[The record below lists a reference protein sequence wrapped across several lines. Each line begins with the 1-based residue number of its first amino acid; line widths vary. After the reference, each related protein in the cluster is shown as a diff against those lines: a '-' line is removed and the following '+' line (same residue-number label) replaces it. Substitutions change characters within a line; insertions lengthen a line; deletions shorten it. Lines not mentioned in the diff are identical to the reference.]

1 MKVIAD
7 VEKQTLRMLENERS
21 IFRGEYGVDKLELY
35 INKRLENEYP
45 TITGLLSNGRK
56 IGPYTT
62 DDAYSIETIDGVE
75 YTKASFTLS
84 EQNGF
89 MLSEGKL
96 QITIWMNSDEKKEAI
111 GNVTLNVINTTAFDG
126 GDIIISGDVAG
137 TIVNY
142 RVELENL
149 QSQINTS
156 NIAFNNRI
164 TMVEQVKADK
174 QYVDTQDEEISRRID
189 QVEQTKADLSYVKT
203 QDEKITKK
211 VDANTTNISTNT
223 QNVDRL
229 IEHVTSINNSITSL
243 NNRVGTNESKITKLN
258 DDVAD
263 LYLTKVNV
271 GDVYDK
277 TETDNK
283 LVNKVDSNYLTSNY
297 FDKEQIK
304 GMLGTTSALDFKIV
318 DSLPTDNISATTIYL
333 VPYGNEYEEYFYI
346 NNKWE
351 MLGSTKVDLS
361 DYVRKDDIVI
371 TNENGTTKAVG
382 GIPAGT
388 ILTGKNVLQVLE
400 DILYP
405 YVAFGI
411 SVDSISPST
420 SVYEKGTT
428 ATITGV
434 TVKITNGSRSI
445 TNLKLYDSSSK
456 TNLLGEKTSGIST
469 SNTFTISRAVTSNT
483 SFYAEATDGVKTIGD
498 STSFLS
504 FYYPTFYG
512 VLDTGYS
519 LTSSLIT
526 GKTKVLKANKNNT
539 FTYTATN
546 QHPFVAFP
554 ASYGNLTSIKDSSN
568 LEYIGD
574 FVKTTMNLN
583 VTGGTVS
590 YNIYVLKDPTDIS
603 NYKFIFS

>member
-35 INKRLENEYP
+35 INKQLENEYP

-62 DDAYSIETIDGVE
+62 DDSYSIETIDGVE

-84 EQNGF
+84 EKNGF

-111 GNVTLNVINTTAFDG
+111 GNVTLNVINTTAFDD

-156 NIAFNNRI
+156 NVAFNNRI
-164 TMVEQVKADK
+164 TMVEQTKADK
-174 QYVDTQDEEISRRID
+174 QYVDVASEEILRKID

-203 QDEKITKK
+203 QDDEIKRVKAD
-211 VDANTTNISTNT
+211 VDYVDNEIS
-223 QNVDRL
+223 
-229 IEHVTSINNSITSL
+229 I
-243 NNRVGTNESKITKLN
+243 LN

-271 GDVYDK
+271 GEVYDK

-304 GMLGTTSALDFKIV
+304 EMLGTTSALDFKIV

-361 DYVRKDDIVI
+361 DYVRKDEIII

-382 GIPAGT
+382 GISAGT
-388 ILTGKNVLQVLE
+388 ILKGKNVLQVLE

-405 YVAFGI
+405 YVAFSI
-411 SVDSISPST
+411 SVDSIAPST
-420 SVYEKGTT
+420 AVYEIGTT

-456 TNLLGEKTSGIST
+456 TNLLGEKTSGITT
-469 SNTFTISRAVTSNT
+469 SNTFTISRAVTSST

-519 LTSSLIT
+519 LTSGLIT

-539 FTYTATN
+539 FTYTANN

>member
-1 MKVIAD
+1 MKIIVD
-7 VEKQTLRMLENERS
+7 SKNKTLKMLENERS
-21 IFRGEYGVDKLELY
+21 IFRGEYGADVLELY
-35 INKRLENEYP
+35 FTENFTNEYP

-62 DDAYSIETIDGVE
+62 DDSYSIETIDDVE

-84 EQNGF
+84 KQNGF
-89 MLSEGKL
+89 TLSEGKMM
-96 QITIWMNSDEKKEAI
+96 ITIWMNSNGRKEAI
-111 GNVTLNVINTTAFDG
+111 GNVTLNVINTTAFDD
-126 GDIIISGDVAG
+126 GDIIVSGDVAG

-149 QSQINTS
+149 QSQINIS
-156 NIAFNNRI
+156 NVAFNNRI

-174 QYVDTQDEEISRRID
+174 QYVDFENEELLHKIEQNELDILDNSKEIERLDDE
-189 QVEQTKADLSYVKT
+189 VKNKADLSYVKT
-203 QDEKITKK
+203 QDDEIKRVKADVDYVDNEITML
-211 VDANTTNISTNT
+211 IS
-223 QNVDRL
+223 
-229 IEHVTSINNSITSL
+229 
-243 NNRVGTNESKITKLN
+243 
-258 DDVAD
+258 DVAD
-263 LYLTKVNV
+263 LSESKADSEDVYTKV
-271 GDVYDK
+271 
-277 TETDNK
+277 ETDNK
-283 LVNKVDSNYLTSNY
+283 LVNKVDTNYLTSNY

-333 VPYGNEYEEYFYI
+333 VPYENEYEEFIYI
-346 NNKWE
+346 NNAWE

-361 DYVRKDDIVI
+361 DYVRKDEIII

-382 GIPAGT
+382 GISAGT
-388 ILTGKNVLQVLE
+388 ILKGKNVLQVLE

-405 YVAFGI
+405 YVAFSI
-411 SVDSISPST
+411 SVDSIAPST
-420 SVYEKGTT
+420 AVYEIGTT
-428 ATITGV
+428 ATITSV
-434 TVKITNGSRSI
+434 TVKITNGSRNI

-469 SNTFTISRAVTSNT
+469 SNTFTISRAVTSST

-519 LTSSLIT
+519 LTSGLIT
-526 GKTKVLKANKNNT
+526 NKTKVLKANKNNT

>member
-7 VEKQTLRMLENERS
+7 VVKQTLRMLENERS

-111 GNVTLNVINTTAFDG
+111 GNVTLNVINTTAFDD

-156 NIAFNNRI
+156 NVAFNNRI

-174 QYVDTQDEEISRRID
+174 QYVDVANEELSRRIA

-203 QDEKITKK
+203 QDEEIKRVKAD
-211 VDANTTNISTNT
+211 VDYVDNEIS
-223 QNVDRL
+223 
-229 IEHVTSINNSITSL
+229 I
-243 NNRVGTNESKITKLN
+243 LN

-263 LYLTKVNV
+263 LHLIKANV
-271 GDVYDK
+271 GDVYNRI
-277 TETDNK
+277 ETDNK
-283 LVNKVDSNYLTSNY
+283 LINKVDSNYLTSNY

-304 GMLGTTSALDFKIV
+304 SMLGTTSALDFKIV
-318 DSLPTDNISATTIYL
+318 DSLPTANINATTIYL

-351 MLGSTKVDLS
+351 MLGSTKVALS
-361 DYVRKDDIVI
+361 DYVRKDEIII

-382 GIPAGT
+382 GISAGT
-388 ILTGKNVLQVLE
+388 ILKGKNVLQVLE

-405 YVAFGI
+405 YVAFSI
-411 SVDSISPST
+411 SVDSIAPST
-420 SVYEKGTT
+420 AVYEKGTT

-469 SNTFTISRAVTSNT
+469 SNTFTISRAVTSST

-519 LTSSLIT
+519 LTSGLIT

>member
-84 EQNGF
+84 EKNGF

-111 GNVTLNVINTTAFDG
+111 GNVTLNVINTTAFDD
-126 GDIIISGDVAG
+126 GDIIISGGVTE

-203 QDEKITKK
+203 QDEEIKRVKAD
-211 VDANTTNISTNT
+211 VDYVDNEIS
-223 QNVDRL
+223 
-229 IEHVTSINNSITSL
+229 I
-243 NNRVGTNESKITKLN
+243 LN

-263 LYLTKVNV
+263 LHLIKANV
-271 GDVYDK
+271 GDVYNK
-277 TETDNK
+277 VETDNK

-304 GMLGTTSALDFKIV
+304 SMLGTTSALDFKIV
-318 DSLPTDNISATTIYL
+318 DSLPTANINATTIYL

-361 DYVRKDDIVI
+361 DYVRKDEIII

-382 GIPAGT
+382 GISAGT
-388 ILTGKNVLQVLE
+388 ILKGKNVLQVLE

-405 YVAFGI
+405 YVAFSI
-411 SVDSISPST
+411 SVDSITPST
-420 SVYEKGTT
+420 AVYEIGTT

-469 SNTFTISRAVTSNT
+469 SNTFTISRAVTSST

-519 LTSSLIT
+519 LTSGLIT

-539 FTYTATN
+539 FTYTASN

-554 ASYGNLTSIKDSSN
+554 TSYGNLTSIKDSSN

>member
-1 MKVIAD
+1 
-7 VEKQTLRMLENERS
+7 
-21 IFRGEYGVDKLELY
+21 
-35 INKRLENEYP
+35 
-45 TITGLLSNGRK
+45 
-56 IGPYTT
+56 
-62 DDAYSIETIDGVE
+62 
-75 YTKASFTLS
+75 
-84 EQNGF
+84 
-89 MLSEGKL
+89 
-96 QITIWMNSDEKKEAI
+96 
-111 GNVTLNVINTTAFDG
+111 
-126 GDIIISGDVAG
+126 
-137 TIVNY
+137 
-142 RVELENL
+142 
-149 QSQINTS
+149 
-156 NIAFNNRI
+156 
-164 TMVEQVKADK
+164 
-174 QYVDTQDEEISRRID
+174 
-189 QVEQTKADLSYVKT
+189 
-203 QDEKITKK
+203 
-211 VDANTTNISTNT
+211 
-223 QNVDRL
+223 
-229 IEHVTSINNSITSL
+229 
-243 NNRVGTNESKITKLN
+243 
-258 DDVAD
+258 
-263 LYLTKVNV
+263 
-271 GDVYDK
+271 
-277 TETDNK
+277 
-283 LVNKVDSNYLTSNY
+283 
-297 FDKEQIK
+297 
-304 GMLGTTSALDFKIV
+304 MLGTTSALDFKIV
-318 DSLPTDNISATTIYL
+318 DSLPTANINATTIYL
-333 VPYGNEYEEYFYI
+333 VPYGNEYEEYIYI

-361 DYVRKDDIVI
+361 DYVRKDEIII

-382 GIPAGT
+382 GISAGT

-405 YVAFGI
+405 YVAFSI

-434 TVKITNGSRSI
+434 KVKITNGSRSI

-469 SNTFTISRAVTSNT
+469 SNTFTISRAVTSST

-526 GKTKVLKANKNNT
+526 SKTKVLKANKNNT

-603 NYKFIFS
+603 NYKFIFSQEELNMPKIATNFEVGSAQPIDTRFVVQSESDLANLKVYEGLEVYIKDLKAKRLYNGTEWVDFIQETIDASVSTAFEADY

>member
-84 EQNGF
+84 KQNGF
-89 MLSEGKL
+89 TLSEGKMM
-96 QITIWMNSDEKKEAI
+96 ITIWMNSNGRKEAI
-111 GNVTLNVINTTAFDG
+111 GNVTLNVINTTAFDD
-126 GDIIISGDVAG
+126 GDIIVSGDVEG
-137 TIVNY
+137 TLVNY

-156 NIAFNNRI
+156 NVAFNGRI
-164 TMVEQVKADK
+164 ANVEQNKADK
-174 QYVDTQDEEISRRID
+174 QYVDVANEELSRRIAQNELD
-189 QVEQTKADLSYVKT
+189 ISNNTQSIDNLTKEVKTKA
-203 QDEKITKK
+203 EKAD
-211 VDANTTNISTNT
+211 VTTLT
-223 QNVDRL
+223 
-229 IEHVTSINNSITSL
+229 
-243 NNRVGTNESKITKLN
+243 NRVGTNENEITKLIE
-258 DDVAD
+258 DVAD
-263 LYLTKVNV
+263 LSESKADSEDVYTKV
-271 GDVYDK
+271 
-277 TETDNK
+277 ETDNK

-297 FDKEQIK
+297 FDKKQIK
-304 GMLGTTSALDFKIV
+304 EMLSSISSLDFKIV

-333 VPYGNEYEEYFYI
+333 VPYENEYEEYIYI

-351 MLGSTKVDLS
+351 MLGSTKVNLS
-361 DYVRKDDIVI
+361 DYVRKDEIII

-382 GIPAGT
+382 GISAGT
-388 ILTGKNVLQVLE
+388 ILKGKNVLQVLE

-405 YVAFGI
+405 YVAFSI
-411 SVDSISPST
+411 SVDSIAPST
-420 SVYEKGTT
+420 SVYEIGTT

-469 SNTFTISRAVTSNT
+469 SNTFTISRAVTSST

-519 LTSSLIT
+519 LTSGLIT

>member
-62 DDAYSIETIDGVE
+62 DDSYSIETIDDVE

-84 EQNGF
+84 EKNGF

-111 GNVTLNVINTTAFDG
+111 GNVTLNVINTTAFDD
-126 GDIIISGDVAG
+126 GDIIISGDVTE

-174 QYVDTQDEEISRRID
+174 QYVDVANEELSRRID

-203 QDEKITKK
+203 QDEEIKRVKAD
-211 VDANTTNISTNT
+211 VDYVDNEIS
-223 QNVDRL
+223 
-229 IEHVTSINNSITSL
+229 I
-243 NNRVGTNESKITKLN
+243 LN

-263 LYLTKVNV
+263 LHLIKVNV

-283 LVNKVDSNYLTSNY
+283 LINKVDSNYLTSNY

-333 VPYGNEYEEYFYI
+333 VPYENEYEEYIYI

-361 DYVRKDDIVI
+361 DYVRKDDIII

-382 GIPAGT
+382 GISAGT
-388 ILTGKNVLQVLE
+388 ILKGKNVLQVLE

-405 YVAFGI
+405 YVAFSI

-445 TNLKLYDSSSK
+445 TNLKLYDNSSK
-456 TNLLGEKTSGIST
+456 TNLLGEKKSGITT
-469 SNTFTISRAVTSNT
+469 SNTFTISRAVTSST

-519 LTSSLIT
+519 LTSGLIT

-539 FTYTATN
+539 FIYTATN

-574 FVKTTMNLN
+574 FVKTTMDLN

>member
-1 MKVIAD
+1 MID
-7 VEKQTLRMLENERS
+7 LENSMILEFSLDKQTLKRADDFHPVEKSEVYLQMHFTFDKDWDNTKRHVFFQYRNEKVYEQILTSDSCYVPIEVIKKYGFYVWLIGYDIATGEVKIPTNQLRVNVYEGSEEETGETTYVTDIVSDTITFEKSGNVYKAEIPNKYVTGIRYDEKTGIIEFLGRTENGIEKVISVIDLPIDKGTLGYDDTEIKKAIEKLQKEKANASEVLDENEIKSLIDENVPKKTSQLENDNQFINRV
-21 IFRGEYGVDKLELY
+21 VDDL
-35 INKRLENEYP
+35 
-45 TITGLLSNGRK
+45 
-56 IGPYTT
+56 
-62 DDAYSIETIDGVE
+62 
-75 YTKASFTLS
+75 
-84 EQNGF
+84 
-89 MLSEGKL
+89 
-96 QITIWMNSDEKKEAI
+96 
-111 GNVTLNVINTTAFDG
+111 
-126 GDIIISGDVAG
+126 
-137 TIVNY
+137 VNY
-142 RVELENL
+142 Y
-149 QSQINTS
+149 
-156 NIAFNNRI
+156 
-164 TMVEQVKADK
+164 K
-174 QYVDTQDEEISRRID
+174 
-189 QVEQTKADLSYVKT
+189 
-203 QDEKITKK
+203 
-211 VDANTTNISTNT
+211 
-223 QNVDRL
+223 
-229 IEHVTSINNSITSL
+229 
-243 NNRVGTNESKITKLN
+243 
-258 DDVAD
+258 
-263 LYLTKVNV
+263 
-271 GDVYDK
+271 K
-277 TETDNK
+277 TETYTKTEINNLISAIPK
-283 LVNKVDSNYLTSNY
+283 FNILVV
-297 FDKEQIK
+297 E
-304 GMLGTTSALDFKIV
+304 
-318 DSLPTDNISATTIYL
+318 SLPTSDISLTTVYLLKENEDGGNLYTEYIYAN
-333 VPYGNEYEEYFYI
+333 GS
-346 NNKWE
+346 WE
-351 MLGSTKVDLS
+351 ILGSQKIDLTG
-361 DYVRKDDIVI
+361 YVKQSDIVI

-382 GIPAGT
+382 GISAGT

-428 ATITGV
+428 VTITGV
-434 TVKITNGSRSI
+434 KVKITNGSRSI

-469 SNTFTISRAVTSNT
+469 SNTFTISRAVTSST

-519 LTSSLIT
+519 LTSGLIT

>member
-1 MKVIAD
+1 MRKTITVGRVKGSMIYTGVNPESVQNPLDNDLYFHTQEYKFYCYNNGSWNEASDLKEHVAHALIEELEEKKV
-7 VEKQTLRMLENERS
+7 LEN
-21 IFRGEYGVDKLELY
+21 IDELQQ
-35 INKRLENEYP
+35 
-45 TITGLLSNGRK
+45 
-56 IGPYTT
+56 
-62 DDAYSIETIDGVE
+62 ETID
-75 YTKASFTLS
+75 
-84 EQNGF
+84 
-89 MLSEGKL
+89 
-96 QITIWMNSDEKKEAI
+96 
-111 GNVTLNVINTTAFDG
+111 IN
-126 GDIIISGDVAG
+126 
-137 TIVNY
+137 N
-142 RVELENL
+142 
-149 QSQINTS
+149 
-156 NIAFNNRI
+156 
-164 TMVEQVKADK
+164 
-174 QYVDTQDEEISRRID
+174 RID

-203 QDEKITKK
+203 QDEEIKRVKAD
-211 VDANTTNISTNT
+211 VDYVDHEISILT
-223 QNVDRL
+223 
-229 IEHVTSINNSITSL
+229 
-243 NNRVGTNESKITKLN
+243 

-263 LYLTKVNV
+263 LHLIKANV

-304 GMLGTTSALDFKIV
+304 TMLGTTSALDFKIV
-318 DSLPTDNISATTIYL
+318 DSLPTDNISEATIYL
-333 VPYGNEYEEYFYI
+333 VPYENEYEEYIYI

-351 MLGSTKVDLS
+351 MLGSTKVNLS
-361 DYVRKDDIVI
+361 DYVEQSDIVI

-405 YVAFGI
+405 YVAFSI

-434 TVKITNGSRSI
+434 KVKITNGSRSI

-469 SNTFTISRAVTSNT
+469 SNTFTISRAVTSST
-483 SFYAEATDGVKTIGD
+483 SSYAEATDGVKTIGD

-519 LTSSLIT
+519 LTSGLIT

-539 FTYTATN
+539 FTYTANN

-554 ASYGNLTSIKDSSN
+554 TSYGNLTSIKDSSN

>member
-1 MKVIAD
+1 MKIIAD
-7 VEKQTLRMLENERS
+7 LTKKTLRMLENERS
-21 IFRGEYGVDKLELY
+21 IFRGEYGADKLELY
-35 INKRLENEYP
+35 MNKTLENEYP
-45 TITGLLSNGRK
+45 TITALLSNGRK

-62 DDAYSIETIDGVE
+62 DYGYEPEVIDDVT
-75 YTKASFTLS
+75 YTKATFTLSKENGFTLS
-84 EQNGF
+84 E
-89 MLSEGKL
+89 GKM
-96 QITIWMNSDEKKEAI
+96 QITIWINNSNGRKEAI
-111 GNVTLNVINTTAFDG
+111 GNVTLNVINTTAFDD
-126 GDIIISGDVAG
+126 GDIIVSGDVEG

-156 NIAFNNRI
+156 NVVFNNRI
-164 TMVEQVKADK
+164 TNVEQNKADK
-174 QYVDTQDEEISRRID
+174 QYVDVAVEEISRRIGKNELD
-189 QVEQTKADLSYVKT
+189 ILNNTQSIDNLTKEVKTKA
-203 QDEKITKK
+203 EKAD
-211 VDANTTNISTNT
+211 VTT
-223 QNVDRL
+223 
-229 IEHVTSINNSITSL
+229 L
-243 NNRVGTNESKITKLN
+243 NNRVGANESEITKLN

-263 LYLTKVNV
+263 LSLTKVNV

-277 TETDNK
+277 VETDNK

-304 GMLGTTSALDFKIV
+304 SMLGTTSALDFKIV
-318 DSLPTDNISATTIYL
+318 DSLPTDNINATTIYL
-333 VPYGNEYEEYFYI
+333 VPYENEYEEYIYI

-361 DYVRKDDIVI
+361 DYVRKDDIII

-382 GIPAGT
+382 GISAGT
-388 ILTGKNVLQVLE
+388 ILKGKNVLQVLE

-405 YVAFGI
+405 YVAFSI
-411 SVDSISPST
+411 SVDSIAPST
-420 SVYEKGTT
+420 AVYEIGTT

-456 TNLLGEKTSGIST
+456 TNLLGEKTSGITT
-469 SNTFTISRAVTSNT
+469 SNTFTISRAVTSST

-519 LTSSLIT
+519 LTSGLIT

-574 FVKTTMNLN
+574 FAKTTMNLN

>member
-7 VEKQTLRMLENERS
+7 VVKQTLRMLENERS

-84 EQNGF
+84 KENGF

-96 QITIWMNSDEKKEAI
+96 QITIWMNSDGKKEAI
-111 GNVTLNVINTTAFDG
+111 GNVTLNVINTTAFDD

-149 QSQINTS
+149 QSQINIS

-164 TMVEQVKADK
+164 TMVEHVKADK
-174 QYVDTQDEEISRRID
+174 QYVDIQDEEISRRID
-189 QVEQTKADLSYVKT
+189 QNELSISNNM
-203 QDEKITKK
+203 QAIDNLDEEI
-211 VDANTTNISTNT
+211 A
-223 QNVDRL
+223 
-229 IEHVTSINNSITSL
+229 SINNNINSIT
-243 NNRVGTNESKITKLN
+243 NNIEVVENDITKLN

-271 GDVYDK
+271 GDVYNK
-277 TETDNK
+277 VETENK

-361 DYVRKDDIVI
+361 DYVRKDEIII

-382 GIPAGT
+382 GISAGT
-388 ILTGKNVLQVLE
+388 ILKGKNVLQVLE

-405 YVAFGI
+405 YVAFSI
-411 SVDSISPST
+411 SVDSIAPST
-420 SVYEKGTT
+420 AVYEIGTT

-456 TNLLGEKTSGIST
+456 TNLLGEKTSGITT
-469 SNTFTISRAVTSNT
+469 SNTFTISRAVTSST

-519 LTSSLIT
+519 LTSGLIT

>member
-7 VEKQTLRMLENERS
+7 LEKQTLRMLENERS

-62 DDAYSIETIDGVE
+62 DDSYSIETIDGVE

-84 EQNGF
+84 EKNGF

-111 GNVTLNVINTTAFDG
+111 GNVTLNVINTTAFDD

-156 NIAFNNRI
+156 NMAFNSRI
-164 TMVEQVKADK
+164 STMEYVKADK
-174 QYVDTQDEEISRRID
+174 QYVDVANEEISRRID

-203 QDEKITKK
+203 QDDEIKRVKAD
-211 VDANTTNISTNT
+211 VDYVDNEISI
-223 QNVDRL
+223 L
-229 IEHVTSINNSITSL
+229 NS
-243 NNRVGTNESKITKLN
+243 
-258 DDVAD
+258 DVAD

-271 GDVYDK
+271 GEVYDK
-277 TETDNK
+277 VETDNK
-283 LVNKVDSNYLTSNY
+283 LINKVDTNYLTSNY

-304 GMLGTTSALDFKIV
+304 SMLGTTSALDFKIV
-318 DSLPTDNISATTIYL
+318 DSLPTANISATTIYL

-361 DYVRKDDIVI
+361 DYVRKDEIII

-382 GIPAGT
+382 GISAGT
-388 ILTGKNVLQVLE
+388 ILKGKNVLQVLE

-405 YVAFGI
+405 YVAFSI
-411 SVDSISPST
+411 SVDSIAPST
-420 SVYEKGTT
+420 AVYEKGTT

-469 SNTFTISRAVTSNT
+469 SNTFTISRAVTSST

-519 LTSSLIT
+519 LTSGLIT
-526 GKTKVLKANKNNT
+526 NKTKVLKANKNNT

>member
-1 MKVIAD
+1 MKIIAD
-7 VEKQTLRMLENERS
+7 LTKKTLKMLENERS
-21 IFRGEYGVDKLELY
+21 IFRGEYGADKLELY
-35 INKRLENEYP
+35 MNKTLENEYP
-45 TITGLLSNGRK
+45 TITALLSNGRK
-56 IGPYTT
+56 IGAYTT
-62 DDAYSIETIDGVE
+62 DDAYSTEVIDGVT
-75 YTKASFTLS
+75 YTKATFTLS
-84 EQNGF
+84 KQNGF
-89 MLSEGKL
+89 TLCEGKMM
-96 QITIWMNSDEKKEAI
+96 ITIWMNSNGRKEAI
-111 GNVTLNVINTTAFDG
+111 GNVTLNVINTTAFDD
-126 GDIIISGDVAG
+126 GDIIVSGDVAG

-156 NIAFNNRI
+156 NVAFNNRI

-174 QYVDTQDEEISRRID
+174 QYVDVANEELSRRIAQNELD
-189 QVEQTKADLSYVKT
+189 ISNNTQSIDNLTKEVKTKA
-203 QDEKITKK
+203 EKDD
-211 VDANTTNISTNT
+211 VTT
-223 QNVDRL
+223 
-229 IEHVTSINNSITSL
+229 L
-243 NNRVGTNESKITKLN
+243 NNRVGANESEITKLN

-263 LYLTKVNV
+263 LSLTKVNV

-283 LVNKVDSNYLTSNY
+283 LINKVDSNYLISNY

-304 GMLGTTSALDFKIV
+304 SMLGTTSALDFKIV
-318 DSLPTDNISATTIYL
+318 DSLPTANINATTIYL
-333 VPYGNEYEEYFYI
+333 VPYGNEYEEYIYI

-361 DYVRKDDIVI
+361 DYVRKDEIII

-382 GIPAGT
+382 GISAGT
-388 ILTGKNVLQVLE
+388 ILKGKNVLQVLE

-405 YVAFGI
+405 YVAFSI
-411 SVDSISPST
+411 SVDSIAPST
-420 SVYEKGTT
+420 AVYEIGTT

-469 SNTFTISRAVTSNT
+469 SNTFTISRAVTSST

-519 LTSSLIT
+519 LTSGLIT

>member
-1 MKVIAD
+1 MKIIAD
-7 VEKQTLRMLENERS
+7 LTKKTLKMLENGRS
-21 IFRGEYGVDKLELY
+21 IFKGEYGADKLELY
-35 INKRLENEYP
+35 MNKTLENEYP
-45 TITGLLSNGRK
+45 TITALLSNGRK

-62 DDAYSIETIDGVE
+62 DYGYEPEVIDDVT
-75 YTKASFTLS
+75 YTKATFTLSKENGFTLS
-84 EQNGF
+84 E
-89 MLSEGKL
+89 GKM
-96 QITIWMNSDEKKEAI
+96 QITIWMNSDGKKEAI
-111 GNVTLNVINTTAFDG
+111 GNVTLNVINTTAFDD
-126 GDIIISGDVAG
+126 GDIIVSGDVEG
-137 TIVNY
+137 TLVNY

-164 TMVEQVKADK
+164 TMVEHVKADK
-174 QYVDTQDEEISRRID
+174 QYVDVANEELSRRIAQNELD
-189 QVEQTKADLSYVKT
+189 ISNNTQSIDNLTKEVKTKA
-203 QDEKITKK
+203 EKAD
-211 VDANTTNISTNT
+211 VTTLT
-223 QNVDRL
+223 
-229 IEHVTSINNSITSL
+229 
-243 NNRVGTNESKITKLN
+243 NRVGTNENEITKLN

-304 GMLGTTSALDFKIV
+304 SMLGTTSALDFKIV
-318 DSLPTDNISATTIYL
+318 DSLPTANISATTIYL

-361 DYVRKDDIVI
+361 DYVRKDEIII

-382 GIPAGT
+382 GISAGT

-405 YVAFGI
+405 YVAFSI
-411 SVDSISPST
+411 SVDSIAPST
-420 SVYEKGTT
+420 AVYEIGTT

-456 TNLLGEKTSGIST
+456 TNLLGEKTSGITT
-469 SNTFTISRAVTSNT
+469 SNTFTISRAVTSST

-498 STSFLS
+498 STSFLA

-512 VLDTGYS
+512 VLDTDYS
-519 LTSSLIT
+519 LTSGLIT

>member
-62 DDAYSIETIDGVE
+62 DDSYSIETIDGVE

-84 EQNGF
+84 EKNGF

-111 GNVTLNVINTTAFDG
+111 GNVTLNVINTTAFDD

-156 NIAFNNRI
+156 NVAFNGRI
-164 TMVEQVKADK
+164 TNVEQNKADK
-174 QYVDTQDEEISRRID
+174 QYVDIQDEEISKRID
-189 QVEQTKADLSYVKT
+189 QNELDISANTQNIERIVEELEKKADLSYVKT
-203 QDEKITKK
+203 QDDEIKRVKAD
-211 VDANTTNISTNT
+211 VDYVDNEISI
-223 QNVDRL
+223 L
-229 IEHVTSINNSITSL
+229 NS
-243 NNRVGTNESKITKLN
+243 
-258 DDVAD
+258 DVAD

-277 TETDNK
+277 VETDNK
-283 LVNKVDSNYLTSNY
+283 LINKVDTNYLTSNY

-304 GMLGTTSALDFKIV
+304 EMLGTTSALDFKIV

-333 VPYGNEYEEYFYI
+333 VPYDNEYEEYIYI
-346 NNKWE
+346 NNAWE

-361 DYVRKDDIVI
+361 DYVRKDDIII

-382 GIPAGT
+382 GISAGT
-388 ILTGKNVLQVLE
+388 ILKGKNVLQVLE

-405 YVAFGI
+405 YVAFSI
-411 SVDSISPST
+411 SVDSIAPST
-420 SVYEKGTT
+420 AVYEIGTT

-469 SNTFTISRAVTSNT
+469 SNTFTISRAVTSST
-483 SFYAEATDGVKTIGD
+483 TFYAEATDGVKTIGD

-519 LTSSLIT
+519 LTSGLIT
-526 GKTKVLKANKNNT
+526 NKTKVLKANKNNT

>member
-62 DDAYSIETIDGVE
+62 DDSYSIETIDGVE

-84 EQNGF
+84 EKNGF

-111 GNVTLNVINTTAFDG
+111 GNVTLNVINTTAFDD

-156 NIAFNNRI
+156 NVAFNNRI
-164 TMVEQVKADK
+164 TNVEQTKADI
-174 QYVDTQDEEISRRID
+174 QYVDVADEEISRRID

-203 QDEKITKK
+203 QDEEIKRVKAD
-211 VDANTTNISTNT
+211 VDYVDNEIS
-223 QNVDRL
+223 
-229 IEHVTSINNSITSL
+229 I
-243 NNRVGTNESKITKLN
+243 LN

-304 GMLGTTSALDFKIV
+304 SMLGTTSALDFKIV
-318 DSLPTDNISATTIYL
+318 DSLPTANISATTIYL
-333 VPYGNEYEEYFYI
+333 VPYGNEYEEYIYI

-361 DYVRKDDIVI
+361 DYVRKDDIII

-382 GIPAGT
+382 GISAGT
-388 ILTGKNVLQVLE
+388 ILKGKNVLQVLE

-405 YVAFGI
+405 YVAFSI
-411 SVDSISPST
+411 SVDSIAPST
-420 SVYEKGTT
+420 AVYEIGTT

-445 TNLKLYDSSSK
+445 TNLKLYDNSSK

-469 SNTFTISRAVTSNT
+469 SNTFTISRAVTSST

-498 STSFLS
+498 STSFLA

-519 LTSSLIT
+519 LTSGLIT

-539 FTYTATN
+539 FTYTANN

>member
-7 VEKQTLRMLENERS
+7 VVKQTLRMLENERS

-35 INKRLENEYP
+35 INKTLENEYP

-84 EQNGF
+84 KENGF

-96 QITIWMNSDEKKEAI
+96 QITIWMNSDGKKEAI
-111 GNVTLNVINTTAFDG
+111 GNVTLNVINTTAFDD

-164 TMVEQVKADK
+164 TMVEHVKADK
-174 QYVDTQDEEISRRID
+174 QYVDVADEELLRRIY

-203 QDEKITKK
+203 QDEEIKRVKAD
-211 VDANTTNISTNT
+211 VDYVDNEIS
-223 QNVDRL
+223 
-229 IEHVTSINNSITSL
+229 I
-243 NNRVGTNESKITKLN
+243 LN

-271 GDVYDK
+271 GDVYNK
-277 TETDNK
+277 VETENK

-333 VPYGNEYEEYFYI
+333 VPYGNEYEEYIYI

-361 DYVRKDDIVI
+361 DYVRKDDIII

-382 GIPAGT
+382 GISAGT
-388 ILTGKNVLQVLE
+388 ILKGKNVLQVLE

-405 YVAFGI
+405 YVAFSI
-411 SVDSISPST
+411 SVDSIAPST
-420 SVYEKGTT
+420 AVYEIGTT
-428 ATITGV
+428 ATITSV

-469 SNTFTISRAVTSNT
+469 SNTFTISRAVTSST

-519 LTSSLIT
+519 LTSGLIT